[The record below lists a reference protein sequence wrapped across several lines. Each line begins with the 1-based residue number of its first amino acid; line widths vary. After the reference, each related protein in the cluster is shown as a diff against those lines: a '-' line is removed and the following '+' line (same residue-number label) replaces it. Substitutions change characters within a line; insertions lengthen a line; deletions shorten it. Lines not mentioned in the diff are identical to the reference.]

1 MKIKKIFCKSILNK
15 TGIPVGDYALNPY
28 TGCEHSC
35 IYCYAVFMKRFSGHK
50 ESWGNF
56 VDIKINAA
64 DILHKQLNKLKPG
77 TILLGT
83 VTDPYQPS
91 EKKYKITRSCL
102 KELVNSNFPVSVQTK
117 SSLILRD
124 MDLIKEIKDIEIG
137 FTITIF
143 DEKIRKFFEPKSS
156 TTEDRFKA
164 LYELSNQNIKTFLF
178 FGPVI
183 PYFSDNEDVI
193 DKIFKYATKSSVDN
207 ILIDSLNAYPKVWS
221 KVRKLIEKKFPE
233 ILSYYKFFYFERNL
247 YKQELITKIKRIAK
261 NYKIP
266 YHFCF

>member
-64 DILHKQLNKLKPG
+64 DILHKQLNRLKPG

-207 ILIDSLNAYPKVWS
+207 ILIDSLNPYPKVWS